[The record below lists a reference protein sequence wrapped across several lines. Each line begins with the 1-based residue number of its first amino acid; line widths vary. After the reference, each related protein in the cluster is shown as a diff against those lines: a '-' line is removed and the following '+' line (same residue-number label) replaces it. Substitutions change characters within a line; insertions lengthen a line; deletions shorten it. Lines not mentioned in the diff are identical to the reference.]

1 MAWRVLLAPP
11 STSMYCNIHTIVPK
25 TFNGREIASKQAVER
40 KKEKKREEKEKERN
54 RFNSS

>member
-1 MAWRVLLAPP
+1 
-11 STSMYCNIHTIVPK
+11 MYCNIHTIVPK